1 LLVIEFGAR
10 GEEIDMQSPA
20 SRRLKKEGLTTVGV
34 YFAVFLC
41 SFFVDMK
48 IHATGVLLWSLAVL
62 PVVPLVGVIVLF
74 GRYLRDER
82 DEFKRD
88 VVVRCLLW
96 GMAGCLA
103 VDLLSDYLRIYG
115 WTGEFPPF
123 TSFWVFFVFMIAA
136 KLSYRAKNR
145 VPVDE

>member
-1 LLVIEFGAR
+1 
-10 GEEIDMQSPA
+10 MQSPA
-20 SRRLKKEGLTTVGV
+20 TRRLRKEGLTVV
-34 YFAVFLC
+34 AAYFVVFIC
-41 SFFVDMK
+41 SFCVDMK
-48 IHATGVLLWSLAVL
+48 LHATGLSLWALAVL
-62 PVVPLVGVIVLF
+62 PVIPMVGVIVVF

-96 GMAGCLA
+96 GTAGCVA
-103 VDLLSDYLRIYG
+103 VDLLSGFLRIYG

-123 TSFWVFFVFMIAA
+123 TSFSVFFVFMIAA